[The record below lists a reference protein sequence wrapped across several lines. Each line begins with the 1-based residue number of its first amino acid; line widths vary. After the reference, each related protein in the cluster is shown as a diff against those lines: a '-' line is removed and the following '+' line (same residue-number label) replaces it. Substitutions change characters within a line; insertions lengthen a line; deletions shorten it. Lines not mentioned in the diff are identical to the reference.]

1 MSVIPPSTT
10 ASAPTTPAA
19 PGQRTFATR
28 YRLMRS
34 RWNEE
39 WWSVAMG
46 GPIGN
51 VINALIGDVA
61 WITPNRITLAGFV
74 AKLAAVPALVVGG
87 PGALIA
93 AAILLQVSVIC
104 DCMDGSLARYRKRP
118 SALGAYLDKI
128 TDAIGYT
135 AVFGAFGWRVHLDTG
150 DDLALVFAFVIPATL
165 LIRGYVYWVVA
176 ALEKQADAEASTG
189 IDKRKDFSTATAR
202 ERAAMYVRSMP
213 RVVEFAESD
222 LFFWLGLAL
231 VLGEPW
237 LQRSIY
243 FLTLATGCWFIGI
256 LTRRTLRVLELDRKK
271 PTT

>member
-1 MSVIPPSTT
+1 MSVIPPTTT
-10 ASAPTTPAA
+10 ASAPTTPVA
-19 PGQRTFATR
+19 PGKRTFATR

-51 VINALIGDVA
+51 VINALIGDLA
-61 WITPNRITLAGFV
+61 WVTPNRITLAGFV
-74 AKLAAVPALVVGG
+74 AKLAAVPALVGGG

-118 SALGAYLDKI
+118 SALGAYLDKV

-135 AVFGAFGWRVHLDTG
+135 AVFGAFGWRVHHDTG
-150 DDLALVFAFVIPATL
+150 DATALVLAFAIPATL

-176 ALEKQADAEASTG
+176 ALEKQAGADASTG
-189 IDKRKDFSTATAR
+189 IDKRTDFSTATLG
-202 ERAAMYVRSMP
+202 ERASMYVRSMP
-213 RVVEFAESD
+213 RVIQFAESD

-237 LQRSIY
+237 MQRALY
-243 FLTLATGCWFIGI
+243 LLGFATGCWFIGI
-256 LTRRTLRVLELDRKK
+256 LVRRTLRVLELDRRKTK
-271 PTT
+271 P